1 MTWLYILLGI
11 LLLFLWLFT
20 RKLRIGVGFCDKP
33 SVFVKILF
41 LKLKVPS
48 DKPIQAKEEPKKEA
62 QEEKPK
68 KEKKSKK
75 EKQPLP
81 KKTVPEY
88 IEIFTDALKE
98 IVGKLKKYLFLEKYI
113 LKVDIGTEDA
123 AQTAILY
130 GATCSAASSLWSL
143 VCSLKRRTK
152 KPSLIQTEIKPD
164 FLSGK
169 TDFYADIVI
178 SIRIWQI
185 LFLGMTALG
194 VYNKLKKNTVR

>member
-1 MTWLYILLGI
+1 MTWLYVLLGI

-20 RKLRIGVGFCDKP
+20 RKIRIGAGFCEKP
-33 SVFVKILF
+33 SVFIKILF
-41 LKLKVPS
+41 LKLAVPS
-48 DKPIQAKEEPKKEA
+48 EKPKQAKEEPKEEQVGKPEK
-62 QEEKPK
+62 EKPQ
-68 KEKKSKK
+68 KEKA
-75 EKQPLP
+75 PLP

-98 IVGKLKKYLFLEKYI
+98 IVGKLKKYLYLEKYI

-123 AQTAILY
+123 AQTALIY
-130 GATCSAASSLWSL
+130 GATCTAASSLWSL

-164 FLSGK
+164 FISEK

-178 SIRIWQI
+178 SIRIWQV
-185 LFLGMTALG
+185 LSLGMTALG

>member
-1 MTWLYILLGI
+1 MTWLYILSGI

-20 RKLRIGVGFCDKP
+20 RKIRIGVGFCGKP
-33 SVFVKILF
+33 SVFIKILF
-41 LKLKVPS
+41 LKLEVPS
-48 DKPIQAKEEPKKEA
+48 EKPKQVKEEPKEEQVK
-62 QEEKPK
+62 EEKPK
-68 KEKKSKK
+68 KEKA
-75 EKQPLP
+75 PLP

-98 IVGKLKKYLFLEKYI
+98 TVGKLKKYLYLEKYI
-113 LKVDIGTEDA
+113 LKADIGTEDA
-123 AQTAILY
+123 AQTALIY
-130 GATCSAASSLWSL
+130 GATCTAASSLWSL

-164 FLSGK
+164 FISEK

-178 SIRIWQI
+178 SIRIWQV
-185 LFLGMTALG
+185 LSLGMTALG

>member
-20 RKLRIGVGFCDKP
+20 RKIRIGVGFCDKP
-33 SVFVKILF
+33 TMFVKILF
-41 LKLKVPS
+41 LKLKIPP
-48 DKPIQAKEEPKKEA
+48 DNPKPVQ
-62 QEEKPK
+62 EKPK
-68 KEKKSKK
+68 KEEPEEKKSKK
-75 EKQPLP
+75 KQKKEKEPLP

-143 VCSLKRRTK
+143 VCSVKRRTK

-185 LFLGMTALG
+185 LSLGMTALG